1 MKDEILF
8 SQSNPIYQSFV
19 TGTPQYSFLIVSFG
33 IIICSYIIIAV
44 LAITPALQ
52 IKRKM
57 EYNFYQY
64 PVLISYIIIASV
76 VAVLAICYV
85 STFEDKLYSLSHR
98 DAETRAKII
107 RQIADGRIHAPIRN
121 AIRVSEI
128 KKGAHDTT
136 PTLSNKII
144 IITKEDND
152 GYYALIEDNHGDLWK
167 MPVIAL
173 INSQTIKA
181 YEIEN
186 YRNKH

>member
-8 SQSNPIYQSFV
+8 SQSNPIYQSFI

-52 IKRKM
+52 IKKRM
-57 EYNFYQY
+57 EYSFYQY
-64 PVLISYIIIASV
+64 PILITYIIIASV
-76 VAVLAICYV
+76 IAVLAICYV

-107 RQIADGRIHAPIRN
+107 RQIADGRIHAPIKN
-121 AIRVSEI
+121 AIRISDINKSVS
-128 KKGAHDTT
+128 HDST
-136 PTLSNKII
+136 PPLSNKII
-144 IITKEDND
+144 VITKEENN

-186 YRNKH
+186 YKKH